1 MGPTAHRIRILTI
14 AVVLWV
20 IWVEEP
26 VGSDQW
32 SVAHIPAPRFD
43 TREACEQKAGELNDL
58 ERSIATM
65 QRSAPMISV
74 VLMLSI
80 TLSKPS
86 CQQSENQVTAALR
99 NGSFAAV
106 HGTML
111 ISFVCLV

>member
-1 MGPTAHRIRILTI
+1 MSPTAHRIRIVTI
-14 AVVLWV
+14 AVVVWV

-65 QRSAPMISV
+65 QRSVGEARDQF
-74 VLMLSI
+74 
-80 TLSKPS
+80 S
-86 CQQSENQVTAALR
+86 CLPDTVDPR
-99 NGSFAAV
+99 P
-106 HGTML
+106 
-111 ISFVCLV
+111 